1 MAPFSE
7 QKVHRRSLLLG
18 LPKQLPGAGIDRDG
32 NVVAIDLTQGD
43 GRNRRQLPP
52 KVGGV
57 DTGFPSV
64 ASNPVVDP
72 ALSGYRDSCS
82 MPFDLDPIETRIL
95 GCLIEKERLTPEN
108 YPLSVNAL
116 TNAANQSTNRE
127 PVVVWE
133 ERIIEQGLER
143 LRTKGLVSM
152 IHLSGSR
159 VPKYRHLLPD
169 HFELN
174 PAETALLCTLLLRG
188 PQTPGEL
195 RQRADR
201 MHPFA
206 GLEVVEAAL
215 VALTAGAF
223 PMVQL
228 LPPRPG
234 QKERRY
240 LQTLSAPAPLEETP
254 SPAAVSPTPL
264 PSPTR
269 RLESL
274 EETVQSL
281 RAELT
286 SLREELA
293 QFRKQFE

>member
-1 MAPFSE
+1 
-7 QKVHRRSLLLG
+7 
-18 LPKQLPGAGIDRDG
+18 
-32 NVVAIDLTQGD
+32 
-43 GRNRRQLPP
+43 
-52 KVGGV
+52 
-57 DTGFPSV
+57 
-64 ASNPVVDP
+64 
-72 ALSGYRDSCS
+72 

-116 TNAANQSTNRE
+116 TNAANQSTNRD
-127 PVVVWE
+127 PVVTWE
-133 ERIIEQGLER
+133 EKMIEQGLER

-201 MHPFA
+201 LHPFA
-206 GLEVVEAAL
+206 GLEAVEAS
-215 VALTAGAF
+215 LTGLAAGAF

-240 LQTLSAPAPLEETP
+240 IQTLSATTLLEETA
-254 SPAAVSPTPL
+254 SAATVPPTPL
-264 PSPTR
+264 ASPTR

-274 EETVQSL
+274 EDEVRSL

-286 SLREELA
+286 SLREELG